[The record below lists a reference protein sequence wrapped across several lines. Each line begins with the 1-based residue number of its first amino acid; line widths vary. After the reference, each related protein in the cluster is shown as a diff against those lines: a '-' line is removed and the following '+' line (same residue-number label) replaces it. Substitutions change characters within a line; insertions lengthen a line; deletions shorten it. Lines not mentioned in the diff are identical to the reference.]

1 MTIDR
6 RHFTKLAGAGAATL
20 AVAWQQACVQVAE
33 TGEVSAETVRVLL
46 DAQGPRSIYD
56 EGEEFDRLRR
66 AVANSIRI
74 SEELRS
80 FELDDDEQP
89 LTVFRRG

>member
-6 RHFTKLAGAGAATL
+6 RQFTKLAGTGTAAVAL
-20 AVAWQQACVQVAE
+20 AWQQACVQVDE

-46 DAQGPRSIYD
+46 DAQGRPGMYD
-56 EGEEFDRLRR
+56 EAEEFERLRR
-66 AVANSIRI
+66 AVTNSVRI
-74 SEELRS
+74 SEELRR
-80 FELDDDEQP
+80 FDLDDDEQP

>member
-20 AVAWQQACVQVAE
+20 AVAWQQACVQVSE
-33 TGEVSAETVRVLL
+33 TGEVSADTVRMLL
-46 DAQGPRSIYD
+46 EAQGAPAMYAD
-56 EGEEFDRLRR
+56 DEEFERLRR
-66 AVANSIRI
+66 AVANSVRI
-74 SEELRS
+74 SEQLRS
-80 FELDDDEQP
+80 FDLDDDEQP